1 MKLPGLAGTSL
12 NPPANFLNPAAER
25 TLQGLFGAFGPLST
39 VQVVGDVYLDVI
51 AKIDALPEWDGDS
64 TIKQPIETVAGGSA
78 LNTAVQLSAL
88 LRTRRQRSQPNPF
101 RRCVLHSRVGA
112 DLYGDLVEEKIREA
126 GVALSAK
133 RAGAQ
138 GVCICLSGKRD
149 RAFVSYKGSV
159 GELSAADIDE
169 RALLAPGTSHLHFS
183 AYFDCAALQ
192 PSVPRLMERAKVERG
207 ATISVVPQ
215 TDPAG
220 EWGSGFLELL
230 PNVDVLI
237 CNQRE
242 AAAIAGVPFG
252 GDRRPTWAQTDAAVR
267 RLQRAGAPL
276 VVVTLG
282 PEGAIAVSG
291 TKWWYQPN
299 APLPVTDATG
309 CGDAFAAGF
318 LFGWAG
324 EKDVRPPLCAF
335 PPARAFPAHRSR
347 ARVSRCTGAPRPRV
361 RLRVRLGR
369 RRPGRRLDA
378 ARSHRSGPGHAAQLG
393 RRRHL
398 AESDGSRPLRRP
410 DAGGDDGR
418 RGDP

>member
-1 MKLPGLAGTSL
+1 MKLPGLAGPSL

-138 GVCICLSGKRD
+138 GVCICLSRKRD

-318 LFGWAG
+318 LFGWCG
-324 EKDVRPPLCAF
+324 SRDVRRGLVYGCACGSAAVGQVGGSTPLDPTEVDLGMRRNSGAEDIWQS
-335 PPARAFPAHRSR
+335 PTD
-347 ARVSRCTGAPRPRV
+347 RVPFADLTRVATTGGAAIPDV
-361 RLRVRLGR
+361 RKR
-369 RRPGRRLDA
+369 
-378 ARSHRSGPGHAAQLG
+378 
-393 RRRHL
+393 
-398 AESDGSRPLRRP
+398 
-410 DAGGDDGR
+410 
-418 RGDP
+418 

>member
-1 MKLPGLAGTSL
+1 MVAESQSEESRRADRLCQRNLLSGMRPIVRDAALVVSGVLLSGIVSWLREVRRRRLA
-12 NPPANFLNPAAER
+12 NAAP
-25 TLQGLFGAFGPLST
+25 TK
-39 VQVVGDVYLDVI
+39 VIQVVGDIYLDMI
-51 AKIDALPEWDGDS
+51 AKVDELPHWDGD
-64 TIKQPIETVAGGSA
+64 TDNQPIETTAGGSA
-78 LNTAVQLSAL
+78 LNTAVQLSTL
-88 LRTRRQRSQPNPF
+88 CTTRRAAH
-101 RRCVLHSRVGA
+101 RCELHSLIGE
-112 DLYGDLVEEKIREA
+112 DLYGDLVKRMLDDA
-126 GVALSAK
+126 GVTRRGPSVG
-133 RAGAQ
+133 RQ

-318 LFGWAG
+318 LFGWCG
-324 EKDVRPPLCAF
+324 SRDVRRGLVYGCACGSAAVGQVGGSTPLDPTEVDLGMRRNSGAEDIWQS
-335 PPARAFPAHRSR
+335 PTD
-347 ARVSRCTGAPRPRV
+347 RVPFADLTRVATTGGAAIPDV
-361 RLRVRLGR
+361 RKR
-369 RRPGRRLDA
+369 
-378 ARSHRSGPGHAAQLG
+378 
-393 RRRHL
+393 
-398 AESDGSRPLRRP
+398 
-410 DAGGDDGR
+410 
-418 RGDP
+418 